1 MRAALEDAYIT
12 AASIGQIPGYAFDPG
27 SHVGHFHRTA
37 TGNRG
42 GRDITDILA
51 IIWSRKS
58 SQITQLFSFQ
68 LHRYLLGIHLE
79 GLRKEL
85 FYALIDSC

>member
-1 MRAALEDAYIT
+1 MKLPQQIFSFRSLERF
-12 AASIGQIPGYAFDPG
+12 GPHLQ
-27 SHVGHFHRTA
+27 
-37 TGNRG
+37 
-42 GRDITDILA
+42 TDILA